1 MPPVS
6 NEDAVK
12 VCGFLTS
19 ENSQLYKSDSSKER
33 LFGKSK
39 ETWKENTDKVHD

>member
-19 ENSQLYKSDSSKER
+19 ENSQLYKSDSKET